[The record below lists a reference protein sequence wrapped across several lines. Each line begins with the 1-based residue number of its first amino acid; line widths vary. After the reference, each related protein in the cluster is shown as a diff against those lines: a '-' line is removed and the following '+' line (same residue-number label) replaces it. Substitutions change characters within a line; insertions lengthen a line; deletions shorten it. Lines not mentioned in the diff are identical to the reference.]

1 MYSEVN
7 STVFSVVFSILHSI
21 VLGVV
26 YRRQE
31 WGGAFLKEKGMLAS
45 QFDVWVQFT
54 VYSAVYSIVYGVVFS
69 NVKAC
74 LVSMHSLVCN

>member
-1 MYSEVN
+1 M
-7 STVFSVVFSILHSI
+7 
-21 VLGVV
+21 G
-26 YRRQE
+26 
-31 WGGAFLKEKGMLAS
+31 GGAFLKEKAMLAS

-54 VYSAVYSIVYGVVFS
+54 IYSAVYSIVYGVVFS